1 MAAFSKIRALM
12 PSLSHSEEKL
22 ACFILGSPSAL
33 RDLSSQKLASE
44 VGVSQSSVVKFAQKL
59 KYKGYP
65 ALKLAILE
73 DISNANADHNQLHG
87 SIRIDDDYATTSQ
100 KLVQSKIAVL
110 QQTQS
115 LNDQK
120 SIDAAVA
127 LILAANRIMLT
138 GIGGSALVAKD
149 FCFKLQKLGITA
161 MSEIDGHAQLAF
173 ATTLNKDDLV
183 FALSESGGTREV
195 VNVVNQARENQTP
208 VISVTKFG
216 ATPVSNIANVKLYSV
231 AEEAA
236 TRISSILA
244 RTAQELIIDVLFIT
258 LMQRSET
265 ARKRLEKSRIVI
277 KQFRD
282 R

>member
-12 PSLSHSEEKL
+12 PFLSNSEERL
-22 ACFILGSPSAL
+22 ASFILGSPSAL

-65 ALKLAILE
+65 ALKLAILD
-73 DISNANADHNQLHG
+73 DIANANANHNQLHG
-87 SIRIDDDYATTSQ
+87 SISVDDDYQTSSQ

-127 LILAANRIMLT
+127 LILNANRIMLT
-138 GIGGSALVAKD
+138 GIGGSALVGKD

-161 MSEIDGHAQLAF
+161 LSEVDGHAQLAF
-173 ATTLNKDDLV
+173 ATTLTQHDLV
-183 FALSESGGTREV
+183 FALSESGSTREV
-195 VNVVNQARENQTP
+195 LNVVNEARNNQTP

-216 ATPVSNIANVKLYSV
+216 ATPISNAADVKLYSV

-244 RTAQELIIDVLFIT
+244 RTAQELVIDILFIT
-258 LMQRSET
+258 LMQRSDK
-265 ARKRLEKSRIVI
+265 ARKLLEKSRAVVN
-277 KQFRD
+277 QFRA

>member
-1 MAAFSKIRALM
+1 M
-12 PSLSHSEEKL
+12 PFLSNSEERL
-22 ACFILGSPSAL
+22 ASFILGSPSAL

-65 ALKLAILE
+65 ALKLAILD
-73 DISNANADHNQLHG
+73 DIANANANHKQLHG
-87 SIRIDDDYATTSQ
+87 SISVDDDYQTSSQ

-127 LILAANRIMLT
+127 LILNANRIMLT
-138 GIGGSALVAKD
+138 GIGGSALVGKD

-161 MSEIDGHAQLAF
+161 LSEVDGHAQLAF
-173 ATTLNKDDLV
+173 ATTLTRRDLV
-183 FALSESGGTREV
+183 FALSESGSTREV
-195 VNVVNQARENQTP
+195 LNVVNEARNNQTP

-216 ATPVSNIANVKLYSV
+216 ATPISNAADVKLYSV

-244 RTAQELIIDVLFIT
+244 RTAQELVIDILFIT
-258 LMQRSET
+258 LMQRSDK
-265 ARKRLEKSRIVI
+265 ARKLLEKSRAVVN
-277 KQFRD
+277 QFRA